1 MRIQVVAIAV
11 AGPVAAALLFGACA
25 AAPDPVG
32 AGARAA
38 DTAVPAAAVPTS
50 RTPSASAS
58 ARAEAASVAARF
70 QKELGAALQAA
81 IAEGGLVAAI
91 DVCSEAAPA
100 IANRVSQD
108 GGWTV
113 RRVGTRVRNPA
124 TGRPDAWEAVQLAE
138 FERRLAAGERPETVD
153 VHATVDE
160 HGVPTQR
167 YMKAIVTAPLCVA
180 CHGDPAAQSP
190 ELRAKLAERY
200 PDDRATG
207 YAVGDL
213 RGAFTLRLSD
223 SPRPR

>member
-1 MRIQVVAIAV
+1 MRAPVVAVAV
-11 AGPVAAALLFGACA
+11 PVALLLGACA
-25 AAPDPVG
+25 AGTNPSG
-32 AGARAA
+32 ADVPAA
-38 DTAVPAAAVPTS
+38 GVAVPAAAVPAP
-50 RTPSASAS
+50 RTPPAS

-70 QKELGAALQAA
+70 QKELGAALQSA
-81 IAEGGLVAAI
+81 IAEGGLVAAV

-100 IANRVSQD
+100 IAARVSQD
-108 GGWTV
+108 GGWAV
-113 RRVGTRVRNPA
+113 RRVGTRARNPA

-153 VHATVDE
+153 VLATVDDG
-160 HGVPTQR
+160 GVPTQR

-180 CHGDPAAQSP
+180 CHGDPATQSP

-207 YAVGDL
+207 YAIGEL

-223 SPRPR
+223 TPRPR